1 MLSVP
6 AEQCNQYYIFLQG
19 GLYIIGHVYERDFDS
34 LEGDPAE
41 EGKRHWM
48 ALIDWL
54 RVKAFPELTVAR
66 YVA

>member
-1 MLSVP
+1 MPLSHLCHIY
-6 AEQCNQYYIFLQG
+6 QQG

-34 LEGDPAE
+34 CEADPAE
-41 EGKRHWM
+41 EGKRNWM

-66 YVA
+66 YVG

>member
-1 MLSVP
+1 M
-6 AEQCNQYYIFLQG
+6 
-19 GLYIIGHVYERDFDS
+19 YERDFDS
-34 LEGDPAE
+34 LEADPAE

-66 YVA
+66 YVEMTIEHNANVQTSQKRNILTCL